1 MKSQC
6 KLTTI
11 IKGIIWLLLVFGCG
25 LYIRAIYLI
34 LCLLTQSN
42 SYTSRDGMKCFS
54 WPLGTFWGINLRIP
68 FWIPLSPCSLSLLLP
83 TSPVFLCVPSVGML
97 FGFLL
102 PLLLYNHYLDLSMLL
117 YYSLFSKSYGVPF
130 PISSTSLPR
139 IIFHMTS
146 LSPQS
151 SVQ

>member
-11 IKGIIWLLLVFGCG
+11 IKGIIWLLLLFGYG
-25 LYIRAIYLI
+25 LYIRTIYLI

-68 FWIPLSPCSLSLLLP
+68 FWIPLSPCSLSLSCCPHLLC
-83 TSPVFLCVPSVGML
+83 SCVYPVWACFLGFCFHFFSIITIWTCLCYSIILCSQNHM
-97 FGFLL
+97 GFLFPF
-102 PLLLYNHYLDLSMLL
+102 PLLHCPGS
-117 YYSLFSKSYGVPF
+117 FS
-130 PISSTSLPR
+130 I
-139 IIFHMTS
+139 
-146 LSPQS
+146 
-151 SVQ
+151 